1 MEKPKGKTKR
11 RNQKEKLKGKI
22 NQRCQLLQCN
32 VAMALSTGSQSTTF
46 KILPKIPRTNL
57 NMNTHFLQRD
67 AVEECDCFLY
77 FIKKSIAGRQ
87 GRNVTVEAL
96 SGVSQGG
103 GLDLCILFYLCICVY
118 KIHGLKCERTH
129 ICMCIFVSNFML
141 YLILVSV

>member
-46 KILPKIPRTNL
+46 KILPKIPRTNS

-67 AVEECDCFLY
+67 AGEECDCFFIFH
-77 FIKKSIAGRQ
+77 FIKKINCREAGEECDCGSPERCLARRRF
-87 GRNVTVEAL
+87 GSVYLVL
-96 SGVSQGG
+96 SV
-103 GLDLCILFYLCICVY
+103 YLCVQDTWF
-118 KIHGLKCERTH
+118 K
-129 ICMCIFVSNFML
+129 M
-141 YLILVSV
+141 